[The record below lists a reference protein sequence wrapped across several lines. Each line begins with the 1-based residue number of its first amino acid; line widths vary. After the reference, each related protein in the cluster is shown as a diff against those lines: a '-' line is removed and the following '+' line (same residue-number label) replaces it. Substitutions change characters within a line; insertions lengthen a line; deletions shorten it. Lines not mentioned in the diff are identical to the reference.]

1 MRAEELKLHANTIHV
16 RIVLATYNGATYLG
30 PQLDSYAAQTHRH
43 WSLDISDDGSSDAT
57 QEIVH
62 DFAAQHSD
70 HTIRLFN
77 GPKAGAAAN
86 FLCGLDKAI
95 TDAPDSAIAIS
106 DQDDV
111 WLPRKLETAAE
122 WLVAHG
128 AKDGKPLVWSCRTVL
143 TDAQLTPRGK
153 SRTFKRRPCFGNALV
168 QNIIAGNTIVL
179 SPAAAKIVASTTPA
193 ALGFG
198 VPYHDWWIYLITSGV
213 GAHMHQEQEP
223 LVLYRQH
230 ASNVLGHHGPV
241 RGRLNRLGMVAGR
254 RYHQW
259 ISANVAAL
267 IDNSG
272 LLTKANQ
279 DMLRDFAKARQA
291 GGAHLAAALPKLGVH
306 RQSKAGDK
314 LLPLLARYGRL

>member
-1 MRAEELKLHANTIHV
+1 MNANTLHV

-30 PQLDSYAAQTHRH
+30 PQLDSYAAQTHKN

-57 QEIVH
+57 QEIIR
-62 DFAAQHSD
+62 DFAAQQPD
-70 HTIRLFN
+70 HAIRFFN

-95 TDAPDSAIAIS
+95 AESPDAAIAIS

-111 WLPRKLETAAE
+111 WLPRKLEKAAE
-122 WLVAHG
+122 WLVAQG
-128 AKDGKPLVWSCRTVL
+128 AMNGTPLVWSCRTVL
-143 TDAQLTPRGK
+143 TDAKLTPKGK

-179 SPAAAKIVASTTPA
+179 SPAAAKIIAGTTQS
-193 ALGFG
+193 ALRFG
-198 VPYHDWWIYLITSGV
+198 VPYHDWWIYLITSGME
-213 GAHMHQEQEP
+213 ARIYQETEP

-241 RGRLNRLGMVAGR
+241 RGRLNRLSMVAGR
-254 RYHQW
+254 RYHNW
-259 ISANVAAL
+259 ISANLAAL
-267 IDNSG
+267 VDNIG
-272 LLTKANQ
+272 LLTDANQ
-279 DMLRDFAKARQA
+279 QMLREFEQARHD
-291 GGAHLAAALPKLGVH
+291 GGAHLAAALPKLGIH

-314 LLPLLARYGRL
+314 LLPILARYGRL